1 MNPVFSLAISAG
13 PSCLLGIPHIGSARK
28 NKFFTEQVF
37 FGQDNWML
45 ALLFFCIF
53 ID

>member
-45 ALLFFCIF
+45 AFVIF
-53 ID
+53 LHFY